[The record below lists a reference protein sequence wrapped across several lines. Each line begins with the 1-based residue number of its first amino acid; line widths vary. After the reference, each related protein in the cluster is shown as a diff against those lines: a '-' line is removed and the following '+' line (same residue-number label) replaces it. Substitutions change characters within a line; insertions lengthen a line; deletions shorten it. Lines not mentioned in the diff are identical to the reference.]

1 MNTSAKIPLLWKVIA
16 NKYNH
21 RMKFGNFHDD
31 DGSYFGSLELEDDS
45 KSDNKV
51 LFFAPGSTD
60 PVLYEG
66 EK

>member
-1 MNTSAKIPLLWKVIA
+1 
-16 NKYNH
+16 
-21 RMKFGNFHDD
+21 MKFASYHDD
-31 DGSYFGSLELEDDS
+31 GGSYFESLELEDDS

-66 EK
+66 EHAPYGVP